1 MYDAIVIGVGGMGS
15 AALYHLSLRGAR
27 VLGLE
32 QFDIPNDRGS
42 SHGITRII
50 RLAYWEHPDYVP
62 LVRRAYTLWRELERD
77 TGERLL
83 VITGCVDAGPGNSA
97 HIAGVRH
104 ACAAFQL
111 EHQEYDSDELRRR
124 FPGYRLAADTVA
136 IFQPEGGFVRPERCT
151 SAHVGGAR
159 RRGAEVRTRER
170 VIDWS
175 TRSGAIHVKTD
186 RGEYDAQQLIV
197 TAGAWTSSL
206 LPQLARSLSPERQVM
221 LWTDPV
227 RPDFFH
233 FDTFPVFYID
243 VAEGAFY
250 GFPVYEV
257 PGFKIGKY
265 HHRFERVDPDT
276 MDRECHPED
285 EEALRQ
291 AIRRYFPDANGPTLA
306 MKTCLFTNTY
316 DEHFVIDVLASN
328 PRLVVAAGFSGHG
341 YKFCSI
347 VGEILAD
354 LALDGGTRHNISL
367 FEVGRLTTNDQRP
380 TTKSPM
386 TDD

>member
-1 MYDAIVIGVGGMGS
+1 M
-15 AALYHLSLRGAR
+15 
-27 VLGLE
+27 
-32 QFDIPNDRGS
+32 
-42 SHGITRII
+42 
-50 RLAYWEHPDYVP
+50 
-62 LVRRAYTLWRELERD
+62 
-77 TGERLL
+77 
-83 VITGCVDAGPGNSA
+83 
-97 HIAGVRH
+97 
-104 ACAAFQL
+104 
-111 EHQEYDSDELRRR
+111 
-124 FPGYRLAADTVA
+124 
-136 IFQPEGGFVRPERCT
+136 
-151 SAHVGGAR
+151 
-159 RRGAEVRTRER
+159 
-170 VIDWS
+170 
-175 TRSGAIHVKTD
+175 KTD

-227 RPDFFH
+227 RPDFFQV
-233 FDTFPVFYID
+233 DMFPVFYID

-341 YKFCSI
+341 YKFCST

-380 TTKSPM
+380 TTNDQKPN
-386 TDD
+386 D